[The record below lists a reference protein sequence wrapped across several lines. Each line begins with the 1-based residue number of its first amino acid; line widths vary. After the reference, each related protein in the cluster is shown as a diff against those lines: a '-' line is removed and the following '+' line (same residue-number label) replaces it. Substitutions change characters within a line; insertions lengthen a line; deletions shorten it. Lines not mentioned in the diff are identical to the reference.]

1 MVSDIIKN
9 WDQDIVDVPSTTL
22 ANLIATLNGGESIT
36 IKSLSG
42 VSDFHF
48 IGTKARAQSSK
59 GYKLA
64 GGETMTL
71 TLPISFGRDNKI
83 EIYAMATN
91 AGDDITFFKLI
102 DLEPETAAST

>member
-1 MVSDIIKN
+1 MVSDIVKN
-9 WDQDIVDVPSTTL
+9 WDQDLVDVPSTTA

-36 IKSLSG
+36 IKSLAG
-42 VSDFHF
+42 ASDFHF
-48 IGTKARAQSSK
+48 IGTKAQAEASR

-71 TLPISFGRDNKI
+71 TLPITFGRNNKI

-102 DLEPETAAST
+102 DLFAITAASS